1 MTALRTPAARTD
13 QEMRVTNTAE
23 IVVGT
28 IVIGVTLAVVAK
40 LVLFVLFI
48 L

>member
-1 MTALRTPAARTD
+1 
-13 QEMRVTNTAE
+13 VTNTAE

-28 IVIGVTLAVVAK
+28 IVIGVTLLVVAK
-40 LVLFVLFI
+40 LVLFVLFV